1 VSEPASAKP
10 RPGYGMPHPD
20 VLAVLRSASPVAS
33 QRIVWPG
40 GLLLDLAAYHPLL
53 PLPSEFVTSVRCLVQ
68 VYDQV
73 IVCETP
79 DGPHIWPGGRRMPG
93 ESYGATARREVHE
106 ETGRRIEERLL
117 RPLGFLHYRIVDGR
131 PDHYPY
137 PHPDFLQIVYAT
149 RIDGGDIGD
158 RDLAGGTPWADVEG
172 WEQGYHLHP
181 LRDLDDLQVSAPQRA
196 FLDLLVRQA

>member
-1 VSEPASAKP
+1 VSEPASAEP

-20 VLAVLRSASPVAS
+20 VSAVLRSASPVAT

-68 VYDQV
+68 VDDQV

-93 ESYGATARREVHE
+93 ESYEATARREVHE

-131 PDHYPY
+131 PDDYPY

-149 RIDGGDIGD
+149 RIDGGDID
-158 RDLAGGTPWADVEG
+158 DSGTGWVDVEG
-172 WEQGYHLHP
+172 WEQGHHLHP
-181 LRDLDDLQVSAPQRA
+181 LRDLDNLQVSAPQRA
-196 FLDLLVRQA
+196 FLDLLVRR